1 MDRVSAPQCCRE
13 SCLLVGRFVPSLS
26 DPDHTVWTEDPEV
39 GHSPGEEP
47 IPNVVLEGVYC
58 ITQTWKITVRE
69 LTDFKKAVSVTV
81 KKQYLMR

>member
-1 MDRVSAPQCCRE
+1 MLQRE
-13 SCLLVGRFVPSLS
+13 LPPRPSLP

-58 ITQTWKITVRE
+58 ITQTWKITGRE